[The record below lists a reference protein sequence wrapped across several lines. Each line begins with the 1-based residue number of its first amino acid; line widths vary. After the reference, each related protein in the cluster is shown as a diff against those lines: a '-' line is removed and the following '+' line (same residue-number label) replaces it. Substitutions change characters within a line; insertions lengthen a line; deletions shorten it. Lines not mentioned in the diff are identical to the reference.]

1 MDIDSMNN
9 SGFLNIPKC
18 YQFNEFKKQVMIDA
32 VELLNRLWKRA
43 EEGYY
48 DDKSVCQ
55 FWKDDLN
62 LRYCLG
68 WIDEESYHIEKQ
80 KLEQT
85 IDEYK
90 RINEYNCCKHHYLFM
105 L

>member
-1 MDIDSMNN
+1 
-9 SGFLNIPKC
+9 
-18 YQFNEFKKQVMIDA
+18 MIDLL
-32 VELLNRLWKRA
+32 ELLNIVWKRA

-48 DDKSVCQ
+48 DDKPVCQ

-85 IDEYK
+85 IY
-90 RINEYNCCKHHYLFM
+90 EYNSCKHHNLFM

>member
-1 MDIDSMNN
+1 MIDLLEV
-9 SGFLNIPKC
+9 LNI
-18 YQFNEFKKQVMIDA
+18 V
-32 VELLNRLWKRA
+32 WKRA
-43 EEGYY
+43 EKGYY
-48 DDKSVCQ
+48 NDKPVCQ

-62 LRYCLG
+62 VRYCLG
-68 WIDEESYHIEKQ
+68 WIDEESYRIEKT

-90 RINEYNCCKHHYLFM
+90 RLNEYNLFV